1 MCPTG
6 QGRDQLGSTGH
17 TVSLDVFLD
26 FWRRTVRNFHDE
38 AARFVHLLTVANPS
52 QFSFFCFFF
61 VLSNNFDRVVP
72 GFLFVCL
79 FFFGWIRLYR
89 RSSALV
95 GFSFSW
101 TLVLLDYTVEYGYII
116 HGYSVQPLILAIFG
130 RNRIFYIIKPSG
142 YIIQPSG
149 YIAATLRGA
158 RGEYLHRIW
167 LFCTIQLALR
177 G

>member
-1 MCPTG
+1 MCVRLARDATNSAAPATQSASTSSSTFGGAPSATSTTRPPVSSTSSPSPTP
-6 QGRDQLGSTGH
+6 
-17 TVSLDVFLD
+17 VSFLSFVF
-26 FWRRTVRNFHDE
+26 
-38 AARFVHLLTVANPS
+38 
-52 QFSFFCFFF
+52 FSFFPTIST
-61 VLSNNFDRVVP
+61 VSYRVS
-72 GFLFVCL
+72 FL